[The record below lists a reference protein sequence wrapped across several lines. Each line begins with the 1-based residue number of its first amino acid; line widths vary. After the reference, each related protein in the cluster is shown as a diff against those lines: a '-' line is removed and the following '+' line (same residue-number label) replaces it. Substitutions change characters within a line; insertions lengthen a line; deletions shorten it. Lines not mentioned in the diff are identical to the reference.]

1 MQKVVMILILQ
12 TLGFST
18 GLLMTTI
25 NIQVQSLVLLWVWL
39 QFELMSDSDDPRN
52 TVLMM
57 PSITFFSRRR
67 LRRDE
72 KVGKYCVKWPP
83 LTQR

>member
-1 MQKVVMILILQ
+1 MA
-12 TLGFST
+12 
-18 GLLMTTI
+18 TI

-39 QFELMSDSDDPRN
+39 QFELVSDSDDPRN

-72 KVGKYCVKWPP
+72 KV
-83 LTQR
+83 